1 VAKSNGGCSRLHHPQ
16 DSMSVVELPI
26 PRRRAKPRRA
36 KEIIEAAA
44 RVFAERGFHGA
55 TTQDIADVL
64 GIRQASL
71 YYYFSSKE
79 DALELVCAR
88 GAEGFLE
95 AAAVIAAGSQS
106 PTEKLRGLI
115 HAHLAPLRDR
125 PDFVRVFLNERRH
138 LSAASRRRIA
148 QTVRAY
154 ERVIEEVIKAGMQS
168 GEFRADLD
176 PRLVTYGMLGMVKS
190 VAGWFDKPPKVK
202 IERIVDEFFRLLIEG
217 LSSNKGG
224 RGPTRRNR
232 RSPIDL

>member
-1 VAKSNGGCSRLHHPQ
+1 
-16 DSMSVVELPI
+16 MSVVELSI
-26 PRRRAKPRRA
+26 SRRRAKPRRTQ
-36 KEIIEAAA
+36 EIIEAAA

-115 HAHLAPLRDR
+115 HAHLAPLLDR

-138 LSAASRRRIA
+138 LPTASRRRIA
-148 QTVRAY
+148 QTMRAY
-154 ERVIEEVIKAGMQS
+154 EKVIEEVIKAGMQS

-176 PRLVTYGMLGMVKS
+176 PRLVAYGMLGMVKS
-190 VAGWFDKPPKVK
+190 VVGWFDKPPRVK
-202 IERIVDEFFRLLIEG
+202 LERIVDEFFCLLVGG
-217 LSSNKGG
+217 LSASKGG
-224 RGPTRRNR
+224 RGPTRRRR

>member
-1 VAKSNGGCSRLHHPQ
+1 
-16 DSMSVVELPI
+16 MSVVTLPL

-36 KEIIEAAA
+36 QEIIEAAA

-106 PTEKLRGLI
+106 PTEKLRALI
-115 HAHLAPLRDR
+115 HAHLAPLLDR

-138 LSAASRRRIA
+138 LPPASRRRIG
-148 QTVRAY
+148 QTIRAY
-154 ERVIEEVIKAGMQS
+154 EKVIEEVIKAGMQS

-190 VAGWFDKPPKVK
+190 VVGWFDKPPTVT
-202 IERIVDEFFRLLIEG
+202 IECIVEEFFRLLVRG
-217 LSSNKGG
+217 LSSDKGG
-224 RGPTRRNR
+224 RGPTSRRR